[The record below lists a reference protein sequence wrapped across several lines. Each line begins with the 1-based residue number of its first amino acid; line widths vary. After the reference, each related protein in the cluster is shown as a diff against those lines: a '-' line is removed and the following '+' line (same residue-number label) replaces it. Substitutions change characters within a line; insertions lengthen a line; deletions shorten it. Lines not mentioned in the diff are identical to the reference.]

1 MTTRGHFFCLW
12 RQTVT
17 KLVINLTVS
26 CIFFIHTS
34 HHLILFFQGNDPIV
48 QTFLLC
54 NLSCI
59 SYDDMDVYV
68 ITCFESIQRP
78 RLKCFSMT
86 CLSHR
91 SCMKNKLRFN
101 VRSIKIKMNVK
112 FWQIFILVSQFLLN
126 IGYYNILCNSIY
138 RKCVTS
144 LGTKNVLV
152 RSYDFSLTL
161 NHLYLQEFDSTIP

>member
-1 MTTRGHFFCLW
+1 MSSCLEKYEEGIIMSNIVLSCSPVTIMLKYDHVWSFLLLMTPNCY
-12 RQTVT
+12 
-17 KLVINLTVS
+17 KVS
-26 CIFFIHTS
+26 HKFNSQLYLFHPYFPPSNFI
-34 HHLILFFQGNDPIV
+34 FQGNDPIV

-101 VRSIKIKMNVK
+101 VRSIEIKMNVK
-112 FWQIFILVSQFLLN
+112 F
-126 IGYYNILCNSIY
+126 
-138 RKCVTS
+138 
-144 LGTKNVLV
+144 
-152 RSYDFSLTL
+152 
-161 NHLYLQEFDSTIP
+161 

>member
-12 RQTVT
+12 RQTAT

-86 CLSHR
+86 CLSPPG
-91 SCMKNKLRFN
+91 CMKNKLRFN
-101 VRSIKIKMNVK
+101 VKVLRLRWMSNFDKFSSSNCLSILAKY
-112 FWQIFILVSQFLLN
+112 WLLQY
-126 IGYYNILCNSIY
+126 IMQL
-138 RKCVTS
+138 
-144 LGTKNVLV
+144 
-152 RSYDFSLTL
+152 
-161 NHLYLQEFDSTIP
+161 